1 MTVGRN
7 EVIMDD
13 RTDLCGKT
21 LGDYQ
26 ILKRIGGGA
35 TSDVFLARQISLE
48 RHVALKILK
57 DALASDDNYVRRFL
71 HEARAAAQLEHP
83 NVVRIYEVGELK
95 NPEPS
100 SWLKLG
106 KNRRESAKSYWF
118 ISQEFISGVSLA
130 QFLRRNGPASIQQTF
145 VVLEQVA
152 AALKCA
158 SDFNL
163 VHRDVKPE
171 NILVDSS
178 GIIRV
183 VDFGLARAIGPTEST
198 MTGAYATRT
207 GVALGTPLYMSPEQ
221 ARGQTVDARSDV
233 YSLGVTAYQ
242 LLTGRAPFNGATPL
256 AVALKHINERPTSV
270 SELRPEVPEGL
281 ANLVMRMLEKN
292 AADRPA
298 SLSELI
304 NDIRAARR
312 ECQGAFSRAESSLK
326 EAVLDEES
334 GVSTFFSTD
343 EERERYDRVAT
354 TTSLALDW
362 RATYDQ
368 LESVKR
374 EGVVFWNR
382 RRVAFFAVFL
392 VASFL
397 LGGLLHI
404 INNRRLSF
412 APPEPPLCVERFRTV
427 EEQYVFALQTGAVDA
442 WKSVYEYFP
451 GVDYW
456 EVRAKKQLALVY
468 VSENDVESA
477 GRLFQELGGRT
488 KSDVAVETFVLAG
501 RSWLEAQRGNY
512 SAAVSLLS
520 ELTVKPNLDHMT
532 QYLVAKTRGIIQK
545 RYEIDFRSAPVND
558 ARQFETPT
566 PYRPQYPRAK
576 GAESGMARFRGGR
589 QNDQTEDR
597 SVKTP

>member
-1 MTVGRN
+1 MEVGQK

-26 ILKRIGGGA
+26 ILKRVGGGA

-83 NVVRIYEVGELK
+83 NVVRVYEVGELTF
-95 NPEPS
+95 PATS

-106 KNRRESAKSYWF
+106 KNRRETGKSYWF

-145 VVLEQVA
+145 TVLEQVA

-158 SDFNL
+158 SDYHL

-171 NILVDSS
+171 NILVDSA

-221 ARGQTVDARSDV
+221 ARGQAVDARSDV

-242 LLTGRAPFNGATPL
+242 LLTGKAPFNGATPL
-256 AVALKHINERPTSV
+256 AVALKHINERPTPV
-270 SELRPEVPEGL
+270 RKLRPEVPEGL

-292 AADRPA
+292 VADRPS
-298 SLSELI
+298 SLTELI

-312 ECQGAFSRAESSLK
+312 ESLGAFSPSESSLK
-326 EAVLDEES
+326 EAALDEES

-343 EERERYDRVAT
+343 EERERYNRVVT

-382 RRVAFFAVFL
+382 RRVAFFTTFL
-392 VASFL
+392 GVSFL
-397 LGGLLHI
+397 LGGLLHFL
-404 INNRRLSF
+404 NNKRLSD

-456 EVRAKKQLALVY
+456 EVRAKRQLALVY

-477 GRLFQELGGRT
+477 GRLFQELSRRT
-488 KSDVAVETFVLAG
+488 KSDMAVETFALAG
-501 RSWLEAQRGNY
+501 RSWQEAAQGNY

-520 ELTVKPNLDHMT
+520 ELSAIPNLDHMT
-532 QYLVAKTRGIIQK
+532 QFLVSKTRGIIQK
-545 RYEIDFRSAPVND
+545 RYELDGAVAPERNVQLRATPSTTRS
-558 ARQFETPT
+558 
-566 PYRPQYPRAK
+566 QYSQAK
-576 GAESGMARFRGGR
+576 GKESGMTRFRGGR
-589 QNDQTEDR
+589 ANEQTDGRPGE
-597 SVKTP
+597 TP

>member
-1 MTVGRN
+1 MSAGHD

-35 TSDVFLARQISLE
+35 TSDVFLARQISLG

-57 DALASDDNYVRRFL
+57 DALAEDDSYVRRFL

-95 NPEPS
+95 FPATS
-100 SWLKLG
+100 SWLKWG

-145 VVLEQVA
+145 TVLEQVA

-171 NILVDSS
+171 NILVDSA

-221 ARGQTVDARSDV
+221 ARGQAVDARSDV

-256 AVALKHINERPTSV
+256 AVALKHINERPISV
-270 SELRPEVPEGL
+270 RKLRPEAPEGL
-281 ANLVMRMLEKN
+281 ANLVMRMLEKDVAN
-292 AADRPA
+292 RPA
-298 SLSELI
+298 SLPELI

-312 ECQGAFSRAESSLK
+312 EALNAFSPSESSLK

-343 EERERYDRVAT
+343 EERKRYDRVAT
-354 TTSLALDW
+354 TTFLALDW

-382 RRVAFFAVFL
+382 RRVAFFSALLVVSFL
-392 VASFL
+392 V
-397 LGGLLHI
+397 GGLFHFL
-404 INNRRLSF
+404 NNKRLSC

-451 GVDYW
+451 GLDYW
-456 EVRAKKQLALVY
+456 EVRAKRQLALVY

-477 GRLFQELGGRT
+477 GRLFQELIGRT
-488 KSDVAVETFVLAG
+488 KSDTALEKFALAG
-501 RSWLEAQRGNY
+501 RSWLEAQQGNY

-520 ELTVKPNLDHMT
+520 ELSATPNLDHMT
-532 QYLVAKTRGIIQK
+532 QYLVSKTRGIVQK
-545 RYEIDFRSAPVND
+545 RYEIDFTSAPVD
-558 ARQFETPT
+558 DVQQYEIST
-566 PYRPQYPRAK
+566 PYRPQSSRAN
-576 GAESGMARFRGGR
+576 GNENGMRFRGGR
-589 QNDQTEDR
+589 PNEQAEGR
-597 SVKTP
+597 SAKTP